1 MIRHK
6 RVALLMLGVASD
18 KCGGAERFFADLFR
32 LYRVGGEHE
41 LFFFI
46 DPSTKN
52 VLESIGRLRDLK
64 NVVVLKNYNNRF
76 KRFLEARDFRL
87 KLKEHHIDVVH
98 VTNYGT
104 YYFDR
109 LNSLRRKMPRVRLI
123 VNIVDCEIP
132 YILTENSHPRYK
144 GYAARYLPLF
154 NIIRP
159 DAYYSWYELFGTS
172 MKQNGLIPS
181 ATPVESVTTR
191 FSDNEGFR
199 PGSQKRQQFIFAARL
214 TAQKQPLMFVDA
226 VRNLKN
232 EGVLE
237 GRNWEFLMFGNGPQ
251 EEAIAK
257 HIQESGLEGIVKL
270 RPMTDLRPV
279 FASSMCF
286 VSTQDFENFPS
297 LSMNEAMAA
306 GNVIVARNVGQTE
319 LFVKD
324 GVNGYLTSDHTGS
337 GVAAAMRK
345 VIENPDRIQTMMKES
360 VRMTAEVHTPGN
372 FIKQIDLFWSNLQ

>member
-1 MIRHK
+1 MIRRK

-32 LYRVGGEHE
+32 VYRVSGEHE

-76 KRFLEARDFRL
+76 KRFLESRDFLL
-87 KLKEHHIDVVH
+87 KLKEHRIDVVH

-109 LNSLRRKMPRVRLI
+109 LDSLRRKLPKVKRV

-132 YILTENSHPRYK
+132 YILTDNSHPRYK

-154 NIIRP
+154 NTIQP
-159 DAYYSWYELFGTS
+159 DAYYSWYELFNKS
-172 MKQNGLIPS
+172 MKQNGLINA
-181 ATPVESVTTR
+181 ATPVESVITR

-199 PGSQKRQQFIFAARL
+199 PGSQKLQQFVFAARL
-214 TAQKQPLMFVDA
+214 TAQKQPLMFVEA
-226 VRNLKN
+226 VGILKN
-232 EGVLE
+232 EGVLN
-237 GRNWEFLMFGNGPQ
+237 GTNWEFLLFGNGPQ
-251 EEAIAK
+251 EEAVAK
-257 HIQESGLEGIVKL
+257 HIEESGLIGIVKL
-270 RPMTDLRPV
+270 YPMTDLRPV
-279 FASSMCF
+279 FAASTCF

-297 LSMNEAMAA
+297 LSMNEAMAS
-306 GNVIVARNVGQTE
+306 GNVIVARNVGQTA
-319 LFVKD
+319 LFVKEN
-324 GVNGYLTSDHTGS
+324 VNGYL
-337 GVAAAMRK
+337 AATDNTEGIAEAMEKLIRFP
-345 VIENPDRIQTMMKES
+345 ERNDLMMKES
-360 VRMTAEVHTPGN
+360 VRLTQEVHTPQN
-372 FIKQIDLFWSNLQ
+372 FIRQIDLFWSSL